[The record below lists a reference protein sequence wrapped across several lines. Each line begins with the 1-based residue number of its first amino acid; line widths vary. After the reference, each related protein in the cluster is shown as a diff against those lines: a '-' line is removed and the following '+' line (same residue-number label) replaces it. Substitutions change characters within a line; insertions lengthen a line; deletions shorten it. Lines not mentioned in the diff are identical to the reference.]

1 MRVIAGKARRLN
13 LKTTPGLDTRPTA
26 DKIKET
32 LFNIINPY
40 LPGCC
45 FLDLFSGSGAIG
57 IEALSR
63 GASFCV
69 FADNDRAAVSCIK
82 ENLDHTRLSDDALV
96 LHKNALGAISQL
108 SIKKYRFD
116 LVYLDPPYKAGLEN
130 ETLKALAASGI
141 IDSDSLV
148 IVEASRSA
156 GLSFLD
162 GLPYKTERIK
172 DYKNNRHI
180 FLKLIPGGQSEND

>member
-1 MRVIAGKARRLN
+1 MRVIAGRARRLN

-32 LFNIINPY
+32 LFNILNPY
-40 LPGCC
+40 LPGCS

-69 FADNDRAAVSCIK
+69 FVDNDPRAVACIN
-82 ENLDHTRLSDDALV
+82 ENLEHTRLSDDALV
-96 LHKNALGAISQL
+96 MRQSAAGAVAALAL
-108 SIKKYRFD
+108 KKQRFD
-116 LVYLDPPYKAGLEN
+116 IVYLDPPYKAGLEE
-130 ETLKALAASGI
+130 ETLRILASSGI
-141 IDSDSLV
+141 IDEDSMV
-148 IVEASRSA
+148 ILEASKKTRLDFSDA
-156 GLSFLD
+156 FLFE
-162 GLPYKTERIK
+162 TTRIK

-180 FLKLIPGGQSEND
+180 FLKLTRGSFDSK

>member
-13 LKTTPGLDTRPTA
+13 LKTTPGFDTRPTA

-32 LFNIINPY
+32 LFNILSPY

-45 FLDLFSGSGAIG
+45 FLDLFAGSGAIG

-63 GASFCV
+63 EASFCAFV
-69 FADNDRAAVSCIK
+69 DNDPRAIKCIR
-82 ENLDHTRLSDDALV
+82 ENLAFTKLEDGALV
-96 LHKNALGAISQL
+96 IQKNALAAIAEL

-116 LVYLDPPYKAGLEN
+116 IVYLDPPYKAALEE
-130 ETLKALAASGI
+130 ETLRLLAGSGI
-141 IDSDSLV
+141 TDRDTLV
-148 IVEASRSA
+148 ILEASRETDI
-156 GLSFLD
+156 SFLD
-162 GLPYKTERIK
+162 KLPYKVSRIK

-180 FLKLIPGGQSEND
+180 FMNPV